1 MDMLYLMR
9 RQVDAVV
16 EATRRWIGSPSECSV
31 LDLGCS
37 DGDAE
42 PFLADHF
49 GRVTAMDID
58 EARIRTA
65 RQRHDLPD
73 VEFVHLPEPRPLPCE
88 DGAFDVAVAF
98 SLLHHMSR
106 PEGLATLEEV
116 RRAVR
121 PGGLVA
127 MLEYNPFN
135 PAALGLVLFGPD
147 DHGSR
152 PLMTSMVA
160 SLMRESGLD
169 VLDSRYLL
177 WFPASLSVLA
187 PLEDRLRRVPT
198 GAKHVTFAR
207 RPGEARP

>member
-16 EATRRWIGSPSECSV
+16 EATRRWIGSPAECSV

-42 PFLADHF
+42 PFLAEHF
-49 GRVTAMDID
+49 ARVVAMDID
-58 EARIRTA
+58 ETRIRTA
-65 RQRHDLPD
+65 QQRHCLAN
-73 VEFVHLPEPRPLPCE
+73 VQFVHLPQPRPLPCD
-88 DGAFDVAVAF
+88 DGEFDVAVAF
-98 SLLHHMSR
+98 SLLHHLRR
-106 PEGLATLEEV
+106 PERLATLAAV

-135 PAALGLVLFGPD
+135 PAALGLVLFGPE

-152 PLMTSMVA
+152 PLVTSMVA
-160 SLMRESGLD
+160 SLMRDGGLE
-169 VLDSRYLL
+169 VLDSRFLL
-177 WFPASLSVLA
+177 WFPASLSVLS
-187 PLEDRLRRVPT
+187 PLEDRLGRVPM

-207 RPGEARP
+207 RPAEASS